1 MIVGKGEKKMLRV
14 QKSTGVVTS
23 TANDHPTAN
32 SKGRVELCLSTNPE
46 TATPVFNFSEYGNY
60 GRLRWNTEVQLTRA
74 EVEQMVRSAQEWL
87 NGQVEETLRVQPA
100 VVPQR
105 DVEVTPEEKETF
117 ELVNGNR

>member
-1 MIVGKGEKKMLRV
+1 MLRV
-14 QKSTGVVTS
+14 PKSSNRVVS
-23 TANDHPTAN
+23 TANDHPTTN

-46 TATPVFNFSEYGNY
+46 TATPVLNFSEYGNY

-74 EVEQMVRSAQEWL
+74 EVEQIVRSAQEWL
-87 NGQVEETLRVQPA
+87 SGQVEDTLRKPNLPVTPE
-100 VVPQR
+100 R